1 MRFSYSDDQEALRQ
15 GARRFLE
22 AHAPSARVR
31 RAADGDGF
39 DAELWRRASAEL
51 GWPALTIAEAHGGAG
66 LGAVELSA
74 LLEETGRALAP
85 IPLFSTV
92 CLGATPIALG
102 GTPAQQA
109 AHLPRIAEGTVA
121 TLALAEADG
130 RWDTTAVHARAH
142 ATASGFRLDGRK
154 SMVPDGHLADLFLV
168 AARTGAALE
177 LFLVEKDAPGLERRL
192 LPGLDRT
199 RRFAELTLT
208 AVPAERL
215 GHAGTGARTLART
228 LDRAAIAL
236 GAEQVGAAERC
247 LDLAVDYAKTR
258 QQFGRAIGS
267 FQAVKHR
274 LADVFV
280 AVESARSAL
289 YYASFAASVDDPE
302 LPVLAAVCKA
312 TCSEAF
318 FRAAAD
324 SIQVHGGI
332 GFTSEHDAHLYFK
345 RARASQALFGSP
357 ADRLERVAAHLEL

>member
-31 RAADGDGF
+31 AAADKDGF
-39 DAELWRRASAEL
+39 DADLWRRAAAEL
-51 GWPALTIAEAHGGAG
+51 GWTALTIPEAHGGVG
-66 LGAVELSA
+66 LGAVELAA

-85 IPLFSTV
+85 VPLFSTV
-92 CLGATPIALG
+92 CLGGAAIALG
-102 GTPAQQA
+102 GTKEQA
-109 AHLPRIAEGTVA
+109 GTHLPRLADGTIA

-130 RWDTTAVHARAH
+130 RWHAAGVHTRAH
-142 ATASGFRLDGRK
+142 ATPGGFRLDGRK
-154 SMVPDGHLADLFLV
+154 SMVPDGHVADLFVV
-168 AARTGAALE
+168 AARTGAALD
-177 LFLVEKDAPGLERRL
+177 LFLVAADAPGLERRL

-199 RRFAELTLT
+199 RRVAELTLEG
-208 AVPAERL
+208 VPAERL
-215 GHAGTGARTLART
+215 GAAGSGARTLART

-247 LDLAVDYAKTR
+247 LELAVDYAKTR
-258 QQFGRAIGS
+258 HQFGRAIGS

-274 LADVFV
+274 LSDVFV
-280 AVESARSAL
+280 AVESARSAM
-289 YYASFAASVDDPE
+289 YYAAFAASIDDPE

-324 SIQVHGGI
+324 CIQVHGGI

-345 RARASQALFGSP
+345 RARASQALLGTP
-357 ADRLERVAAHLEL
+357 ADHLERVAAHLEL